1 MWADFWM
8 VWYKKES
15 QERCGKKKKKKDRQ
29 KDVGRVVVTAEMKKA
44 GISEKRLAGT
54 ISHGKQCRGLQEN
67 VCLGTHVR

>member
-15 QERCGKKKKKKDRQ
+15 QERCGKKKKKDRQ

-54 ISHGKQCRGLQEN
+54 ISHGKQCR
-67 VCLGTHVR
+67 

>member
-1 MWADFWM
+1 M
-8 VWYKKES
+8 S
-15 QERCGKKKKKKDRQ
+15 NCGQTSGWCGTKRNHKRDVGKKKDRQ

>member
-1 MWADFWM
+1 MGRLLDGVVQKGITREMW
-8 VWYKKES
+8 
-15 QERCGKKKKKKDRQ
+15 KKKKKKDRQ

>member
-15 QERCGKKKKKKDRQ
+15 QERCGKKKKKDRQ